1 MEKIPV
7 AIQLFTLRDR
17 LANDF
22 VGTLEQVSEIGY
34 DGVELAGYGDLT
46 VTELKKT
53 LDRLDLKVAGSHV
66 PLEALKNNLD
76 QVIADQKVLGNK
88 YVVCPYLEPEDR
100 RPEFYQELAKFLNQ
114 VGNQLNEAG
123 LVLCYHNHDFE
134 LEQMP
139 NGQAVLD
146 YLFDQ
151 TEVANLQAELDLY
164 WIQKAG
170 DDPIDWIKRYHGRTP
185 LIHLKDMTTD
195 GEQFFAE
202 LGSGGLDLENILAT
216 GKPEWWIVEQDLSR
230 IDPLESIQIS
240 YQYLQKRGIV

>member
-1 MEKIPV
+1 MTKRPV

-22 VGTLEQVSEIGY
+22 VGTLEQIAKIGY

-46 VTELKKT
+46 VVELKET
-53 LDRLDLKVAGSHV
+53 LDRLGLKVAGSHV
-66 PLEALKNNLD
+66 PLETLRNNLD
-76 QVIADQKVLGNK
+76 QVIADQKVLDNK
-88 YVVCPYLEPEDR
+88 FVVCPYLEPEDR
-100 RPEFYQELAKFLNQ
+100 RPEFYQELAQFLNQ
-114 VGNQLNEAG
+114 LGKQLNEAG

-134 LEQMP
+134 LELMP
-139 NGQAVLD
+139 NGQTVLD

-151 TEVANLQAELDLY
+151 TEANNLQAELDLY
-164 WIQKAG
+164 WIKKAG
-170 DDPIDWIKRYHGRTP
+170 QDPIDWINRYHDRTP

-202 LGSGGLDLENILAT
+202 LGSGGLDLEGILAT
-216 GKPEWWIVEQDLSR
+216 GEPEWWIVEQDESR

-240 YQYLQKRGIV
+240 YHYLEKRGIV